1 MGISRAAQTSLR
13 TTRREL
19 AAVMRAYSD
28 LTAAGFLSQGRDFQT
43 YRDQMLTDYFR
54 AECDIART
62 FLLNYSKLKKIS
74 HRQTSYGL
82 KHRAERNIRAAGA
95 ERGYDYVSN
104 GALIVAGLLEGYQI
118 ERVGKTPNAFLNIS
132 ARPWREPDRYADPD
146 PSYEFADLP
155 CSAAIAAGRGNV
167 IPFPGRGV

>member
-1 MGISRAAQTSLR
+1 MK
-13 TTRREL
+13 
-19 AAVMRAYSD
+19 AYPD
-28 LTAAGFLSQGRDFQT
+28 LTAAGFLSQGPDLQT
-43 YRDQMLTDYFR
+43 YRDEMLSDHFR
-54 AECDIART
+54 GECDLART

-74 HRQTSYGL
+74 RRQTSYGL

-155 CSAAIAAGRGNV
+155 CAAAIAAWRGRRSDQVANLATRSGNV